1 VEIRRPVK
9 GEGAR
14 LRELRLRALREAPS
28 AFASSFERERGRTLP
43 EWEAVALGNAWDQP
57 IAVFVAT
64 DGDQWLAMAGG
75 YLDGDRPGVAG
86 LWGLWVTPDARR
98 QGGHHRIDLD
108 AYDYRW
114 YRVGGLEYA
123 IERDAAPVG

>member
-1 VEIRRPVK
+1 MSSATWLPD
-9 GEGAR
+9 
-14 LRELRLRALREAPS
+14 ALTCPT
-28 AFASSFERERGRTLP
+28 FASGSGSTLP
-43 EWEAVALGNAWDQP
+43 SRARRLSSGC
-57 IAVFVAT
+57 
-64 DGDQWLAMAGG
+64 
-75 YLDGDRPGVAG
+75 GVTSNTQRVRHDKQLQSFG
-86 LWGLWVTPDARR
+86 SVRSWGLWVTPDARR